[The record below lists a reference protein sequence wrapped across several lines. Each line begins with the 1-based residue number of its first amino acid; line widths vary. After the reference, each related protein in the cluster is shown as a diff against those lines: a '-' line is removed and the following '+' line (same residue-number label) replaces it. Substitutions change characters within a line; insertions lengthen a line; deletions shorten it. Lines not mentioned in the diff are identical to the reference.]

1 MEPAVPPLGKDGT
14 VAHHQLPP
22 GSEVNV
28 TFDQRGCL
36 GSTPLEVKPLPS
48 STVDLGFRGAS
59 AQGKRSV
66 LENALD
72 PEGA

>member
-1 MEPAVPPLGKDGT
+1 MFGRRA
-14 VAHHQLPP
+14 
-22 GSEVNV
+22 
-28 TFDQRGCL
+28 CL

-48 STVDLGFRGAS
+48 LTVDLGFRGAS
-59 AQGKRSV
+59 AQGKRSA